1 MGFFGSLFGDKD
13 RKRKRLL
20 ELIEHNADWIEK
32 DEGRTRIDAEYLS
45 ICLVLD
51 DLATRPNG
59 QKGHQVVMDIL
70 SNEYS
75 EHHNDVMT
83 YLVVKS
89 GKIKLKPESE
99 EALIK
104 RHQGK

>member
-1 MGFFGSLFGDKD
+1 MGFFGSLFEDKF
-13 RKRKRLL
+13 RKMLL
-20 ELIEHNADWIEK
+20 ELIEYNADAIEK
-32 DEGRTRIDAEYLS
+32 DEGRTRVDAEYLS

-59 QKGHQVVMDIL
+59 LKGHQAVMDML

-89 GKIKLKPESE
+89 GKVILKPEAE

-104 RHQGK
+104 RHQRK